1 MESITASDQHDA
13 MSYLIDAHL
22 AHLRALGQ
30 SPYTIEARE
39 SVLRRLHD
47 ALPYGLVYVEVTDL
61 DAWLGRYTGW
71 SLYTYDSHIR
81 AFCTWADG
89 VHLDCSALLAKPRP
103 KSPTC
108 LPNPVTDDELRT
120 ALQRSDPWWHLVIHL
135 ASLAGLR
142 VSEIAGLRRED
153 VTETTVLIRRGK
165 GGDPGN
171 VPTHPYLWRL
181 LRAMPPGRVVLSCR
195 GEAILNGHYLSV
207 RARRH
212 FDGIDLPGVHLH
224 RFRDW
229 YATSML
235 NAGATIRTVQECLR
249 HKSITST
256 QGYTLVTGNQRR
268 EAVASLPVLT
278 ELEPASIRLEPSAAY
293 NAPVGRP

>member
-1 MESITASDQHDA
+1 MTTLSDQHGA
-13 MSYLIDAHL
+13 MSNLIDAHL

-47 ALPYGLVYVEVTDL
+47 DLPLGIAFAAITDI

-71 SLYTYDSHIR
+71 TLRTYDNHIR
-81 AFCTWADG
+81 AFCAWADG

-108 LPNPVTDDELRT
+108 LPNPVTDEELRA
-120 ALQRSDPWWHLVIHL
+120 ALARSGPRWQLVIHL

-142 VSEIAGLRRED
+142 VSEIAGLRRQD
-153 VTETTVLIRRGK
+153 VTEATVFIRRGK
-165 GGDPGN
+165 GGNPGS
-171 VPTHPYLWRL
+171 VPTHPHIWQLVRNAPSGHL
-181 LRAMPPGRVVLSCR
+181 VLGHR
-195 GEAILNGHYLSV
+195 GEILANGHYLSM

-212 FDGIDLPGVHLH
+212 FDSIDLPGVHCH

-235 NAGATIRTVQECLR
+235 NAGATIRTVQENLR
-249 HKSITST
+249 HKSLTST
-256 QGYTLVTGNQRR
+256 QGYTLVTGVQRR
-268 EAVASLPVLT
+268 QAVAALPILT
-278 ELEPASIRLEPSAAY
+278 ELQPASIRLEPTAE
-293 NAPVGRP
+293 G